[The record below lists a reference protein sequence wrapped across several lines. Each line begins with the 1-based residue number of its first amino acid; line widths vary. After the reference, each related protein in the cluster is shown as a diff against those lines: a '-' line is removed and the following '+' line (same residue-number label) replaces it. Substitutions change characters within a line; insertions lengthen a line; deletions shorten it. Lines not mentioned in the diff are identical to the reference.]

1 MKATDTD
8 KRLRGCG
15 RARSV
20 SHSVPALS
28 KDEWLRTYTQQI
40 LHAWRGRHAP
50 LGLAPTYAQWIR
62 RDLSQCYHEPLMRA
76 FIEQT
81 YSR

>member
-8 KRLRGCG
+8 KALLARGT
-15 RARSV
+15 ARSV

-28 KDEWLRTYTQQI
+28 KDEWLRRYTQQI
-40 LHAWRGRHAP
+40 LHAWGRRRLP
-50 LGLAPTYAQWIR
+50 LGLAPTYARYIR
-62 RDLSQCYHEPLMRA
+62 KDLAAFYEQPLMRA

-81 YSR
+81 Y